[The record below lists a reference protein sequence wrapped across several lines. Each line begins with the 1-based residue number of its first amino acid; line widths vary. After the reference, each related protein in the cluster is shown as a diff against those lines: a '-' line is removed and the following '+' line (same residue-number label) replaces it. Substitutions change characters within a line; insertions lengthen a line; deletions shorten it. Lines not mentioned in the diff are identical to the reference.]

1 METLIGF
8 VVGYLVG
15 AQEGKGG
22 LERLK
27 VSVNSILASPEA
39 RRLVGEAMAMAQPIA
54 QRATSAGLGNIGGLG
69 GLSGIGGTVVK
80 ELVNR
85 ASGARESSR
94 AA

>member
-15 AQEGKGG
+15 AKEGKGG

-27 VSVNSILASPEA
+27 VSLTAIASSPEA
-39 RRLVGEAMAMAQPIA
+39 RKLFGEALSMAQPVV
-54 QRATSAGLGNIGGLG
+54 QRASSGGLSNLG
-69 GLSGIGGTVVK
+69 GLAGPVVK
-80 ELVNR
+80 QLVNR
-85 ASGARESSR
+85 AAGVQESHR

>member
-15 AQEGKGG
+15 AKEGKGG

-39 RRLVGEAMAMAQPIA
+39 RRLVAEAMTVAEPFARKA
-54 QRATSAGLGNIGGLG
+54 SSAGLGGL
-69 GLSGIGGTVVK
+69 GGTVVRQ
-80 ELVNR
+80 LVSR
-85 ASGARESSR
+85 AAAARESSR

>member
-1 METLIGF
+1 METVIGF

-15 AQEGKGG
+15 AREGKGG

-27 VSVNSILASPEA
+27 TSFKSIMASPEA
-39 RRLVGEAMAMAQPIA
+39 RRLVGEAMQVAEPVAR
-54 QRATSAGLGNIGGLG
+54 RASSAGLSNIG
-69 GLSGIGGTVVK
+69 GIGGTVVR

-85 ASGARESSR
+85 AAGTREGTR

>member
-1 METLIGF
+1 METVIGF

-15 AQEGKGG
+15 AREGKGG

-27 VSVNSILASPEA
+27 TSVQAIMASPEA
-39 RRLVGEAMAMAQPIA
+39 HKLLGQAMQMAEPVARRAS
-54 QRATSAGLGNIGGLG
+54 SAGLSSIGGVG
-69 GLSGIGGTVVK
+69 GSVVR

-85 ASGARESSR
+85 AAGTREGSH

>member
-1 METLIGF
+1 METVIGF

-27 VSVNSILASPEA
+27 TSVQAIISSPEA
-39 RRLVGEAMAMAQPIA
+39 HKLLGQAMQMAEPVARRAS
-54 QRATSAGLGNIGGLG
+54 SAGLGSIGGVG
-69 GLSGIGGTVVK
+69 GSVVR

-85 ASGARESSR
+85 AAGTREGSR

>member
-1 METLIGF
+1 METVIGF

-15 AQEGKGG
+15 AREGKGG

-27 VSVNSILASPEA
+27 TSVQAIMSSPEA
-39 RRLVGEAMAMAQPIA
+39 HRLIGEAMQVAEPVVR
-54 QRATSAGLGNIGGLG
+54 RASSAGLSSIG
-69 GLSGIGGTVVK
+69 GIGGGVVK

-85 ASGARESSR
+85 AAGGRENAR